1 MATLYARSLKRDEI
15 ARIPSSCAVR
25 AEGDATS
32 SRARPR
38 AGRRVQRGIDL
49 SCQGLSSRCLPF
61 LPCACVGGPALA
73 LYNNSQMATQP
84 TWQVRTAVVMPHG
97 DFVYAP
103 QLIDYKNGSRELHT
117 AAQVMIPAPARRLS
131 RVFLSAPACVCVCVC
146 VCARARAC
154 APLVCPC

>member
-1 MATLYARSLKRDEI
+1 MRRAAARAL
-15 ARIPSSCAVR
+15 ALVAVSSVVSTCLAKVYPP
-25 AEGDATS
+25 DVS
-32 SRARPR
+32 PFCRAR
-38 AGRRVQRGIDL
+38 A
-49 SCQGLSSRCLPF
+49 S
-61 LPCACVGGPALA
+61 GGPALA
-73 LYNNSQMATQP
+73 LYNNPQMSTQP

-146 VCARARAC
+146 VCVHARVRARLLS
-154 APLVCPC
+154 APAKP